1 MTFEE
6 RALAAVQKYGV
17 SIIPVEPRGKAP
29 IYGAKSRTNTVE
41 GVKEFAKKVPTDANY
56 GIVADENFSLLETD
70 DVTKFTAALGGGK
83 IPHTLCISASPNRG
97 YWVFRQT
104 DKTRAIRKNLEW
116 DGVFEWRHVN
126 EYCVGPGSI
135 HPSGREYRV
144 VIDAP
149 PAPFPDW
156 LVDKLQELYRQAP
169 VSSKPGVT
177 TEVDK
182 DAYSTL
188 RAAYLE
194 NLNPLDL
201 LKPDVEISMGRH
213 GTLLSIAGL
222 IHNGERDEEE
232 AIEVLEQLWEKICT
246 RPPRG
251 RKEIEDIVHHAFS
264 KDPCEL
270 GQGIVYSD
278 GNTLRLFPNQAAY
291 DAEVAQLLLAR
302 HKAGGDVPPPIND
315 WRSLF
320 HTYEELRD
328 APPVKFAIDGF
339 LQEEGITILGAL
351 PAQGKTLV
359 ALAMCRALLE
369 GTPLFG
375 HFNVSRPAQR
385 VVYLIPESGK
395 SPFAHRLKT
404 FHLMKHIENERMF
417 CRTFSMPGSLSLKD
431 PLLVEACKGADVI
444 LDTAIR
450 FLPGDESSSSDQREF
465 AQTLFDLLATGARTV
480 TGLHHSAKS
489 SETNQW
495 MTLENVLRGSGELG
509 AMLCSCWGL
518 RMCDV
523 GRTKLWIQNVKA
535 RDYQPC
541 EPFVVEGR
549 PHLALTG
556 NFKLTHEPG
565 LAGELSEHLTRR
577 GNTGGRP
584 RNEEVVEQATEILQ
598 LHAQGV
604 GTREIARRLGV
615 PKSTVSRLITE
626 NTESVGGTSHPSG
639 DGPPTEGL

>member
-29 IYGAKSRTNTVE
+29 IYGAKSRVNTLD
-41 GVKEFAKKVPTDANY
+41 GVKEFTKKVPTDANY

-194 NLNPLDL
+194 NLNPFDL

-232 AIEVLEQLWEKICT
+232 AIEVLEQLWEKVCT

-302 HKAGGDVPPPIND
+302 HKAGGDVPPPLKD

-320 HTYEELRD
+320 HTYAELRD

-339 LQEEGITILGAL
+339 LQEECITILGGLAGH
-351 PAQGKTLV
+351 GKTLV
-359 ALAMCRALLE
+359 ALAMARALLE
-369 GTPLFG
+369 GSPLFN
-375 HFNVSRPAQR
+375 HFNVARRSEKLL
-385 VVYLIPESGK
+385 YLIPEAGK
-395 SPFAHRLKT
+395 SSFAHRLRT
-404 FHLMKHIENERMF
+404 FRLMKHIEAERMF
-417 CRTFSMPGSLSLKD
+417 VYTLSMPVAITLTD
-431 PLLVEACKGADVI
+431 PLFLEACKDADVF
-444 LDTAIR
+444 LDTAVR
-450 FLPGDESSSSDQREF
+450 FMEGEENSASDQRGF
-465 AQTLFDLLATGARTV
+465 ADTLFTAIRAGARTV
-480 TGLHHSAKS
+480 TGLHHSPKS
-489 SETNQW
+489 AERMDYMS
-495 MTLENVLRGSGELG
+495 LENTLRGSGDIG
-509 AMLCSCWGL
+509 AMISTGWGL
-518 RMCDV
+518 KQIDPKKNRIFV
-523 GRTKLWIQNVKA
+523 NNIKA
-535 RDYQPC
+535 REFDAC
-541 EPFVVEGR
+541 DSFIIEGR
-549 PHLALTG
+549 PHLDLDGYFKMTDTPGAAGTLNEAKPRRDGERPSGRPG
-556 NFKLTHEPG
+556 NPEKENIFPRILELHAEGKSLREISAAVGVSHKTVGTWIEKYEMQN
-565 LAGELSEHLTRR
+565 LAGE
-577 GNTGGRP
+577 RP
-584 RNEEVVEQATEILQ
+584 E
-598 LHAQGV
+598 
-604 GTREIARRLGV
+604 
-615 PKSTVSRLITE
+615 PK
-626 NTESVGGTSHPSG
+626 
-639 DGPPTEGL
+639 